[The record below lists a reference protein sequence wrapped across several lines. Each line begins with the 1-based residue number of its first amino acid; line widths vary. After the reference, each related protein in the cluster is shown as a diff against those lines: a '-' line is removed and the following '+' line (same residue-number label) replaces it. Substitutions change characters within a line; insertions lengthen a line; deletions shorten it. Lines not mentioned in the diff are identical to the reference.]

1 MIRSLFN
8 RKQLRDFIV
17 LVNSMHL
24 LLVLLVSLQVLLGL
38 SGVKTSIMPVSVI
51 PVGNCANIL
60 VITST
65 SFIILSTFLVNELNR
80 MSDLEAQFISEQT
93 ARDLTEQNL
102 RVLRCHRHDFLNHLQ
117 VILGYI
123 QLGKVQPAEEYIK
136 GINEELKGI
145 RAISGLSIPEI
156 SVLLLFM
163 RQKAGESNIR
173 LDCDIKA
180 DLSEIAINPQD
191 LVRIMSN
198 LIDNAIF
205 ELKDSDQKDKLIS
218 VSLNSEGKKLNIEVF
233 NTGSH
238 IADRSNVFSYGYTT
252 KGDKGSGLGLYV
264 VKDLVEN
271 KYKGKIE
278 LVSDRDYGTRFSIAI

>member
-1 MIRSLFN
+1 M
-8 RKQLRDFIV
+8 
-17 LVNSMHL
+17 
-24 LLVLLVSLQVLLGL
+24 GL
-38 SGVKTSIMPVSVI
+38 SGMNNPIMPVVVL
-51 PVGNCANIL
+51 PLGKCANVL
-60 VITST
+60 VLTST
-65 SFIILSTFLVNELNR
+65 SFIILDIYLVTELNR
-80 MSDLEAQFISEQT
+80 MSELEAQLVQAKT
-93 ARDLTEQNL
+93 ARDLSDQNL

-123 QLGKVQPAEEYIK
+123 QLGKVQTAEEYIK

-145 RAISGLSIPEI
+145 RVISGLSIPEV

-163 RQKAGESNIR
+163 RQKAVQSNIR

-180 DLSEIAINPQD
+180 DLTEISVNPQD
-191 LVRIMSN
+191 LVRILSN
-198 LIDNAIF
+198 LIDNAIY
-205 ELKDSDQKDKLIS
+205 ELKDSNRKEKLIS
-218 VSLNSEGKKLNIEVF
+218 VSISNEGKKLHIEVY
-233 NTGSH
+233 NTGSY
-238 IADRSNVFSYGYTT
+238 ISGRINIFSYGYTT

>member
-1 MIRSLFN
+1 MIRFLIN
-8 RKQLRDFIV
+8 GKQIRDLIV
-17 LVNSMHL
+17 LVNSMQL
-24 LLVLLVSLQVLLGL
+24 LMVLLVSMHILLGL
-38 SGVKTSIMPVSVI
+38 SGINSSIILVSNTPLRI
-51 PVGNCANIL
+51 CANIL
-60 VITST
+60 IITST
-65 SFIILSTFLVNELNR
+65 SFIIFSTYLVTELNR
-80 MSDLEAQFISEQT
+80 MSELEAQLISEKT

-123 QLGKVQPAEEYIK
+123 QLGKVQQAEEYIK

-145 RAISGLSIPEI
+145 RVISGLSIPEI

-173 LDCDIKA
+173 LDCDIEA
-180 DLSEIAINPQD
+180 DLSEISIDPQD
-191 LVRIMSN
+191 LVRILSN
-198 LIDNAIF
+198 LIDNAIY
-205 ELKDSDQKDKLIS
+205 ELKDSVQKDKLIS
-218 VSLNSEGKKLNIEVF
+218 VSVNSEGKKLILEVF

-278 LVSDRDYGTRFSIAI
+278 LVSERDYGTRFSIAI